1 MHTETVIHKIS
12 KEYRVIEY
20 QVIDNNEIVEVYFKV
35 SYLDENEF
43 EGTFDGYDVIMGKL
57 SGDPS
62 FMIKLFNDLLNFF

>member
-20 QVIDNNEIVEVYFKV
+20 QVIDNDEIVEVYFKV

-43 EGTFDGYDVIMGKL
+43 EGTFDEL
-57 SGDPS
+57 SKAIS
-62 FMIKLFNDLLNFF
+62 YINNLTFK